1 MTLSSALTVPSP
13 HVLRLARITERIK
26 ELPNMSFGGQ
36 LLMWSKSMRYLG
48 INFLTGLH
56 SICDIDYISRK
67 FYCASNCVFAY
78 SNSLSELMQLYLQQ
92 SFCLPILQYV
102 SGSLRLN
109 ESQLKSLNVC
119 WNTVFRKIFQ
129 FNRWESV
136 SSFINGLGYLNFTHI
151 YYLDVFKLMSGMMCS
166 ANRVLNSLVSVY
178 IRGNFF
184 CQQLALFGINLN
196 MPLYAIRQL
205 VYQHFNNHV
214 IVL

>member
-1 MTLSSALTVPSP
+1 MIPISDCIVFHLIYQTFWINWHPAIGTIVLVEQSISHNGP
-13 HVLRLARITERIK
+13 HYKK

-67 FYCASNCVFAY
+67 FYCASNCVFVY

-109 ESQLKSLNVC
+109 DSQLKSLNVC

-136 SSFINGLGYLNFTHI
+136 SSFINGLGYLNFTHM
-151 YYLDVFKLMSGMMCS
+151 YYLDVFKLMSGMMFS

-178 IRGNFF
+178 IKGNVNFR
-184 CQQLALFGINLN
+184 QIHKRHLF
-196 MPLYAIRQL
+196 
-205 VYQHFNNHV
+205 
-214 IVL
+214 